1 MPRHPPGRV
10 ERVDRVSGR
19 GSPALA
25 GSLPYPHHLR
35 EGKRTGKRTKRAG
48 WQTGRGAALLLFAGR
63 SVARCGDGFAQ
74 NWTGWPPFLSSW
86 LLVRW
91 WRSGERVAM
100 VWTVRTADGTE
111 ERRGTGEDGGGI
123 LRPGSLSSCSVCLFA
138 LPFPHHLKEGK
149 RTRRAEWQ
157 TVEALSFL
165 FRLLLFFL
173 YI

>member
-91 WRSGERVAM
+91 WRSGERLAM

-123 LRPGSLSSCSVCLFA
+123 LRPGPLSFFPSSCFCSSSIYNKV
-138 LPFPHHLKEGK
+138 
-149 RTRRAEWQ
+149 
-157 TVEALSFL
+157 
-165 FRLLLFFL
+165 
-173 YI
+173 YIII

>member
-1 MPRHPPGRV
+1 MSTRPPPLPSEVSAYIRTHPGRV

-48 WQTGRGAALLLFAGR
+48 WQTGRCAALLLFAGR

-91 WRSGERVAM
+91 WRSGERLAM

-123 LRPGSLSSCSVCLFA
+123 LRPGPLSFFPSSCFCSSSIYNKV
-138 LPFPHHLKEGK
+138 
-149 RTRRAEWQ
+149 
-157 TVEALSFL
+157 
-165 FRLLLFFL
+165 
-173 YI
+173 YIII